1 MSAAENKK
9 TRNIDWV
16 SMPFIVGTAIAS
28 LTIVPT
34 YIYFY
39 GAHVSIVIF
48 SALFGLATNLSITA
62 GYHRMYAHKA
72 YEASRWIRYVYLA
85 IGAAAFQGSALKWSS
100 DHRRHHANVDTD
112 NDPYTIGKG
121 FWYAHY
127 EWLFYKESSDQPIH
141 APDLAIDPAVRWQ
154 DKNYPWFAT
163 AMGFGLPALIG
174 AFFGSAIEGF
184 LLGGVLR
191 TFLTQNSTFLVNSLA
206 HTWGR
211 RPYSLEV
218 SARDNICV
226 AFLTHGEGYHNFHHR
241 FQIDYRNGIRWYHW
255 DPTKWVIQILAALG
269 QARKL
274 RVVPNSEIQ
283 KAKLLID
290 QQKLQALGVKTDHL
304 ETLKQKIEAL
314 HQDLRHLHTEYL
326 RVKAEMRNNS
336 EMRLAQIRQ
345 DVKKQMRLRKL
356 ELNEQLRRWK
366 FEVRMLQTS
375 AAMA

>member
-1 MSAAENKK
+1 M
-9 TRNIDWV
+9 
-16 SMPFIVGTAIAS
+16 
-28 LTIVPT
+28 
-34 YIYFY
+34 
-39 GAHVSIVIF
+39 
-48 SALFGLATNLSITA
+48 
-62 GYHRMYAHKA
+62 
-72 YEASRWIRYVYLA
+72 
-85 IGAAAFQGSALKWSS
+85 
-100 DHRRHHANVDTD
+100 
-112 NDPYTIGKG
+112 
-121 FWYAHY
+121 
-127 EWLFYKESSDQPIH
+127 
-141 APDLAIDPAVRWQ
+141 
-154 DKNYPWFAT
+154 
-163 AMGFGLPALIG
+163 
-174 AFFGSAIEGF
+174 
-184 LLGGVLR
+184 
-191 TFLTQNSTFLVNSLA
+191 
-206 HTWGR
+206 
-211 RPYSLEV
+211 
-218 SARDNICV
+218 